1 MRYRVTLERENGMVN
16 VYFPDVPGVQTFG
29 DDEQEALARAVDALE
44 TMFMGLIECRK
55 DIPLPKAPKRG
66 EKTVTLPALT
76 VAKLELYRAMR
87 AAGVGKAELA
97 RRLNCHLPQVDRL
110 LNLAHA
116 SRLDQLEQAFAA
128 LGKRL
133 EVAVVKAA

>member
-1 MRYRVTLERENGMVN
+1 MRYPVTLRRDGGTVN
-16 VYFPDVPGVQTFG
+16 VSFPDVPGVHTFG

-44 TMFMGLIECRK
+44 TMFMGMIEDRE
-55 DIPLPKAPKRG
+55 DIPRPRAPKRR

-87 AAGVGKAELA
+87 TAGVGKAELA
-97 RRLNCHLPQVDRL
+97 RRLNCHLPQIDRL
-110 LNLAHA
+110 LDLGHA

-128 LGKRL
+128 LNKRL
-133 EVAVVKAA
+133 EVAVLNAA